1 MLFILYLTRESE
13 IYYKIGQIIKNN
25 YKRVQK
31 RGYIVKTDWNEL
43 TENETSDGTR
53 KEETDKKQEMHESKS
68 LDLSEIRNQIDEVDA
83 TIVEEFEKR
92 MRLCKDVAQFK
103 IDNGKN
109 VLDKEREIQKIEK
122 VASLAKNDFNR
133 QSVKELFTQIMA
145 ISRKLQYQILTEN
158 GMSAKI
164 DFKETDDIKREN
176 IKVVYQGVPGAYS
189 HQAMLNYF
197 GNDVENHNVATF
209 REAMEAVSKG
219 VADYAVLPIENSTAG
234 TVNDVY
240 DLLFEFDNYIV
251 ATTDVIVRHALLG
264 TKEAELEDIEV
275 VYSHPQ
281 GLMQCNEFLEEHRDW
296 QQVSQANTAG
306 SAKKVMEKNNKK
318 YAAIAST
325 IAADIY
331 GLKVL
336 KENIN
341 RNSENTTRFI
351 IVGKEKVYKKDASKV
366 FLLFEISH
374 TSGSLYNTLSHF
386 IYNGINMSSIE
397 SRPIKGRKW
406 EYRFFVELDGNLK
419 DLSVINAING
429 LIEETS
435 FVKIVG
441 NY

>member
-1 MLFILYLTRESE
+1 MW
-13 IYYKIGQIIKNN
+13 
-25 YKRVQK
+25 K
-31 RGYIVKTDWNEL
+31 RGYIVKTDRNEL
-43 TENETSDGTR
+43 TEKN
-53 KEETDKKQEMHESKS
+53 ESKT
-68 LDLSEIRNQIDEVDA
+68 LDLGEIRNKIDEVDA
-83 TIVEEFEKR
+83 AIVEEFEKR
-92 MRLCKDVAQFK
+92 MRLCKEVAQFK

-109 VLDKEREIQKIEK
+109 VLDKERELQKIEK

-164 DFKETDDIKREN
+164 EFKEVEGVKRED
-176 IKVVYQGVPGAYS
+176 ITVVYQGVPGAYS

-197 GNDVENHNVATF
+197 GKDTKNYHVSTF
-209 REAMEAVSKG
+209 REAMEAVSQGK
-219 VADYAVLPIENSTAG
+219 ADYAVLPIENSTAG

-251 ATTDVIVRHALLG
+251 ATTDVIVKHALLG
-264 TKEAELEDIEV
+264 TNDAAMEDIEV

-281 GLMQCNEFLEEHRDW
+281 GLMQCNRFLEEHREW
-296 QQVSQANTAG
+296 QQVSQANTAA
-306 SAKKVMEKNNKK
+306 SAKKVMEKNDKR

-325 IAADIY
+325 IAAEIY

-336 KENIN
+336 GENIN

-351 IVGKEKVYKKDASKV
+351 IVGKEKVYRKDASKV

-386 IYNGINMSSIE
+386 IYNGINMTSIE
-397 SRPIKGRKW
+397 SRPIKEKKW
-406 EYRFFVELDGNLK
+406 EYRFYVELDGNLK

-429 LIEETS
+429 LMEETS
-435 FVKIVG
+435 FVKIIG

>member
-1 MLFILYLTRESE
+1 M
-13 IYYKIGQIIKNN
+13 
-25 YKRVQK
+25 
-31 RGYIVKTDWNEL
+31 KTDRNEL
-43 TENETSDGTR
+43 TEKN
-53 KEETDKKQEMHESKS
+53 ESKT
-68 LDLSEIRNQIDEVDA
+68 LDLGEIRNKIDEVDA
-83 TIVEEFEKR
+83 AIVEEFEKR
-92 MRLCKDVAQFK
+92 MRLCKEVAQFK

-109 VLDKEREIQKIEK
+109 VLDKERELQKIEK

-164 DFKETDDIKREN
+164 EFKEVEGVKRED
-176 IKVVYQGVPGAYS
+176 ITVVYQGVPGAYS

-197 GNDVENHNVATF
+197 GKDTKNYHVSTF
-209 REAMEAVSKG
+209 REAMEAVSQG
-219 VADYAVLPIENSTAG
+219 EADYAVLPIENSTAG

-251 ATTDVIVRHALLG
+251 ATTDVIVKHALLG
-264 TKEAELEDIEV
+264 TNDAAMEDIEV

-281 GLMQCNEFLEEHRDW
+281 GLMQCNRFLEEHREW
-296 QQVSQANTAG
+296 QQVSQANTAA
-306 SAKKVMEKNNKK
+306 SAKKVMEKNDKR

-325 IAADIY
+325 IAAEIY

-336 KENIN
+336 GENIN

-351 IVGKEKVYKKDASKV
+351 IVGKEKVYRKDASKV

-386 IYNGINMSSIE
+386 IYNGINMTSIE
-397 SRPIKGRKW
+397 SRPIKEKKW
-406 EYRFFVELDGNLK
+406 EYRFYVELDGNLK

-429 LIEETS
+429 LMEETS
-435 FVKIVG
+435 FVKIIG

>member
-1 MLFILYLTRESE
+1 M
-13 IYYKIGQIIKNN
+13 
-25 YKRVQK
+25 
-31 RGYIVKTDWNEL
+31 KTDRNEL
-43 TENETSDGTR
+43 TEKN
-53 KEETDKKQEMHESKS
+53 ESKT
-68 LDLSEIRNQIDEVDA
+68 LDLGEIRNKIDEVDA
-83 TIVEEFEKR
+83 AIVEEFEKR
-92 MRLCKDVAQFK
+92 MRLCKEVAQFK

-109 VLDKEREIQKIEK
+109 VLDKERELQKIEK

-164 DFKETDDIKREN
+164 EFKEVEGVKRED
-176 IKVVYQGVPGAYS
+176 ITVVYQGVPGAYS

-197 GNDVENHNVATF
+197 GKDTKNYHVSTF
-209 REAMEAVSKG
+209 REAMEAVSQGK
-219 VADYAVLPIENSTAG
+219 ADYAVLPIENSTAG

-251 ATTDVIVRHALLG
+251 ATTDVIVKHALLG
-264 TKEAELEDIEV
+264 TNDAAMEDIEV

-281 GLMQCNEFLEEHRDW
+281 GLMQCNRFLEEHREW
-296 QQVSQANTAG
+296 QQVSQANTAA
-306 SAKKVMEKNNKK
+306 SAKKVMEKNDKR

-325 IAADIY
+325 IAAEIY

-336 KENIN
+336 GENIN

-351 IVGKEKVYKKDASKV
+351 IVGKEKVYRKDASKV

-386 IYNGINMSSIE
+386 IYNGINMTSIE
-397 SRPIKGRKW
+397 SRPIKEKKW
-406 EYRFFVELDGNLK
+406 EYRFYVELDGNLK

-429 LIEETS
+429 LMEETS
-435 FVKIVG
+435 FVKIIG